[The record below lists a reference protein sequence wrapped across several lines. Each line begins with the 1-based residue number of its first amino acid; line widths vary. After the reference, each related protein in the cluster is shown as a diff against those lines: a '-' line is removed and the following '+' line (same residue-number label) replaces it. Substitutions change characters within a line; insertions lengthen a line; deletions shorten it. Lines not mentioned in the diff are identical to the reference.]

1 MNIADRLALALR
13 APPAGVAVAIL
24 RGDQTELRF
33 FRGADPI
40 DEHTPFETG
49 SVGKTMTNLVLVRLV
64 RAGMLSLE
72 ATVGE
77 FLNAGA
83 CGDIRLREL
92 ATHTSGLPSMP
103 PGLTAAAGYD
113 PEDPYAKFGTRQL
126 VQALPRLSRG
136 EEGYSNLGYQLLGH
150 ILELAAGQSLHSL
163 IQQHVFD
170 PLGMADSSPV
180 GARPAVQ
187 GYDGDRAVRQWSAPL
202 PGDGGW
208 QSSVS
213 DLVAYLRAQLAG
225 GAHASDLGWGRSGS
239 IYGHDGGTGG
249 CSAFVA
255 FDRAAGTGLVLL
267 VNAADADVTELGMAA
282 IAEL

>member
-1 MNIADRLALALR
+1 MDIADRLVEALS
-13 APPAGVAVAIL
+13 APPAGVAAAVL

-33 FRGADPI
+33 AQGTDPI

-64 RAGMLSLE
+64 RAGMLSLT

-77 FLNAGA
+77 FLVAGA
-83 CGDIRLREL
+83 CADITLREL
-92 ATHTSGLPSMP
+92 ATHTSGLPFSP
-103 PGLTAAAGYD
+103 PGLETARDYD
-113 PEDPYAKFGTRQL
+113 PEDPYARFGTRQL
-126 VQALPRLSRG
+126 VQALPRLARG
-136 EEGYSNLGYQLLGH
+136 PKDYSDLGYQLLGH
-150 ILELAAGQSLHSL
+150 ILELAAGQSLHAL
-163 IQQHVFD
+163 MKRHVFD

-180 GARPAVQ
+180 GARPAIQ
-187 GYDGDRAVRQWSAPL
+187 GYAGTRPVRQWSAPL

-225 GAHASDLGWGRSGS
+225 GSHASDLGWARAGS
-239 IYGHDGGTGG
+239 MYCHDGVTGG

-255 FDRAAGTGLVLL
+255 FDRGATTGVVLL
-267 VNAADADVTELGMAA
+267 ANSRDAEVTDLGMQAMTEL
-282 IAEL
+282 